1 MGGESWADRK
11 WLVTD
16 LELVGHES
24 DMFHVQKGQL
34 LLPVIAVLR
43 ENVGLTWAEF
53 AIFQEKLGI

>member
-11 WLVTD
+11 WLVT
-16 LELVGHES
+16 ELVGHES